1 MDKFSKCAHF
11 MAIDH
16 PYFTTTIAT
25 TFVDNVYKLHS
36 LSAFIVRDRDIVFL
50 SQFGETF
57 FSYQEAKLY
66 YSIAYHPQIIGK
78 TKAANKFLENY
89 LRCINRNT

>member
-16 PYFTTTIAT
+16 PYFTTIIAT
-25 TFVDNVYKLHS
+25 NFMDNVYKLHS

-57 FSYQEAKLY
+57 FPIKKRNSIIQLLITPKSLGKLKQLT
-66 YSIAYHPQIIGK
+66 S
-78 TKAANKFLENY
+78 F
-89 LRCINRNT
+89 

>member
-57 FSYQEAKLY
+57 LPIKKRNSTIPLFITPKSLGKLKQLT
-66 YSIAYHPQIIGK
+66 SS
-78 TKAANKFLENY
+78 
-89 LRCINRNT
+89 